1 MRKIFAVL
9 LLIVIWNSTVPA
21 DILAQSERFLGAWTL
36 VEWTNV
42 RDGEIF
48 YPYGE
53 DPIGQIVY
61 TESGRMTAVLLPSPV
76 PGEFPSQFVGYWG
89 GFSVQSEAGTVTHH
103 VEGSSRRGAIVSSRG
118 HGCVRLSD
126 ESAKTASAPVLSVFR
141 FLHYECG

>member
-1 MRKIFAVL
+1 MRKIFAEL
-9 LLIVIWNSTVPA
+9 LLSVIWNSTVPA

-61 TESGRMTAVLLPSPV
+61 TESGRMTAVLMPSPV

-103 VEGSSRRGAIVSSRG
+103 VEGSHSSRMRRTDQ
-118 HGCVRLSD
+118 VRYFRFEGADRL
-126 ESAKTASAPVLSVFR
+126 VLSPGGDSELTWARVR
-141 FLHYECG
+141 